1 MWVVQWVG
9 YKVTGGHT
17 LKSVRD
23 AEKVEHWNWLKQ
35 KNGYTTNN
43 DNIPFFYK
51 DQNII
56 SWLQTFFV

>member
-1 MWVVQWVG
+1 MWVVQWGG

-17 LKSVRD
+17 LKCVPD
-23 AEKVEHWNWLKQ
+23 AEKVEHKNWLKE
-35 KNGYTTNN
+35 KKGYATTN

-56 SWLQTFFV
+56 S